1 MSGQASEALFMSGEH
16 GGMAIFNADSGG
28 QLADLIDSCP
38 ARPFCSVETI
48 PLMTAEEGA
57 PVFGKARKRIGE
69 MMERLS
75 EMSSQ
80 H

>member
-1 MSGQASEALFMSGEH
+1 MSGAH
-16 GGMAIFNADSGG
+16 GGMAILNADSGG

-48 PLMTAEEGA
+48 PLMTPDEEA
-57 PVFGKARKRIGE
+57 PVFANTRQRIAE
-69 MMERLS
+69 MMQRRA
-75 EMSSQ
+75 EMAPA